1 MCGGAF
7 PVSSARLLE
16 KWQPGATA
24 KVAFGAPQ
32 PHLQGSWGS
41 RRAGGQKVIKPPS
54 GPPGKAAWLW
64 AACAKPVFEL
74 GTRYWGCRVTEKVTG
89 FYNYSRDSCGQ

>member
-7 PVSSARLLE
+7 PVSSAQLLE

-32 PHLQGSWGS
+32 PHLQGRWGS
-41 RRAGGQKVIKPPS
+41 RRAGGQKV
-54 GPPGKAAWLW
+54 
-64 AACAKPVFEL
+64 
-74 GTRYWGCRVTEKVTG
+74 
-89 FYNYSRDSCGQ
+89 